1 MSKRLDETLGTVGY
15 DNLINGLY
23 PSPEPFSVVIRKGS
37 AETTYKRGTVLA
49 LSSGETGD
57 GKYVMLGTDPVTT
70 GDPPDAKT
78 ETLTANCILAEDI
91 TVGTANDETA
101 VAYRTGHFNSNA
113 LIMDEEHTFSA
124 ADKEALRGVGILISD
139 AVEI

>member
-23 PSPEPFSVVIRKGS
+23 PPAEPFSVVIRKGT

-49 LSSGETGD
+49 LSSSD
-57 GKYVMLGTDPVTT
+57 GKYVILGTAAASG
-70 GDPPDAKT
+70 GDGGGAT
-78 ETLTANCILAEDI
+78 ETLTANAILAEDI
-91 TVGTANDETA
+91 AVGTANDETA

-113 LIMDEEHTFSA
+113 LIAGEDHTISA
-124 ADKEALRGVGILISD
+124 ADKEALRSVGILISD

>member
-15 DNLINGLY
+15 DNLINGSY
-23 PSPEPFSVVIRKGS
+23 PPAEPFSVVIRKGA

-49 LSSGETGD
+49 LSSSD
-57 GKYVMLGTDPVTT
+57 GKYVILGTAAASG
-70 GDPPDAKT
+70 GDDGG
-78 ETLTANCILAEDI
+78 TANAILAEDV

-113 LIMDEEHTFSA
+113 LIMDEDHTFSA
-124 ADKEALRGVGILISD
+124 ADKEALRSVGILISD

>member
-23 PSPEPFSVVIRKGS
+23 PPAEPFSVVIRKGS

-49 LSSGETGD
+49 LSE
-57 GKYVMLGTDPVTT
+57 GTAGT
-70 GDPPDAKT
+70 AAASN
-78 ETLTANCILAEDI
+78 ETLTANCVLAEDV

-113 LIMDEEHTFSA
+113 LIMDAEHTFSA

>member
-23 PSPEPFSVVIRKGS
+23 PPAEPFSVVIRKGA

-49 LSSGETGD
+49 LSSSD
-57 GKYVMLGTDPVTT
+57 GKYVILGTAAASG
-70 GDPPDAKT
+70 GDGGTA
-78 ETLTANCILAEDI
+78 ETLTANAILAEDV

-113 LIMDEEHTFSA
+113 LIMDAEHTFSA

>member
-23 PSPEPFSVVIRKGS
+23 PPAEPFSVVIRKGS

-49 LSSGETGD
+49 LAGD
-57 GKYVMLGTDPVTT
+57 GKYVILGTAAVSN
-70 GDPPDAKT
+70 
-78 ETLTANCILAEDI
+78 ETLTANCVLAEDV

-113 LIMDEEHTFSA
+113 LIMDAEHTFSA

>member
-15 DNLINGLY
+15 DNLINGSY
-23 PSPEPFSVVIRKGS
+23 PPAEPFSVVIRKGA

-49 LSSGETGD
+49 LSSSD
-57 GKYVMLGTDPVTT
+57 GKYVILGTAAASG
-70 GDPPDAKT
+70 GDGGTA
-78 ETLTANCILAEDI
+78 ETLTANAILAEDV

-113 LIMDEEHTFSA
+113 LIMDEDHTFSA
-124 ADKEALRGVGILISD
+124 ANKEALRGVGILISD

>member
-23 PSPEPFSVVIRKGS
+23 PPAEPFSVVIRKGS
-37 AETTYKRGTVLA
+37 AETTYKRGTEGTA
-49 LSSGETGD
+49 RD
-57 GKYVMLGTDPVTT
+57 GKYVILGT
-70 GDPPDAKT
+70 AAASN
-78 ETLTANCILAEDI
+78 ETLTANCVLAEDV

-113 LIMDEEHTFSA
+113 LIMDAEHTFSA

>member
-1 MSKRLDETLGTVGY
+1 M
-15 DNLINGLY
+15 
-23 PSPEPFSVVIRKGS
+23 IRKGS

-49 LSSGETGD
+49 LSEGTAGG
-57 GKYVMLGTDPVTT
+57 GKYVILGT
-70 GDPPDAKT
+70 AAASN
-78 ETLTANCILAEDI
+78 ETLTANCVLAEDV

-113 LIMDEEHTFSA
+113 LIMDAEHTFSA

>member
-23 PSPEPFSVVIRKGS
+23 PPAEPFSVVIRKGS

-49 LSSGETGD
+49 LSED
-57 GKYVMLGTDPVTT
+57 GKYVILGTAAVSN
-70 GDPPDAKT
+70 
-78 ETLTANCILAEDI
+78 ETLTANCVLAEDV

-113 LIMDEEHTFSA
+113 LIMDAEHTFSA

>member
-23 PSPEPFSVVIRKGS
+23 PPAEPFSVVIRKGA

-49 LSSGETGD
+49 LSSSD
-57 GKYVMLGTDPVTT
+57 GKYVILGTNAAS
-70 GDPPDAKT
+70 GDGGAA
-78 ETLTANCILAEDI
+78 ETLTANAILAEDV
-91 TVGTANDETA
+91 TVGTANGETA

-113 LIMDEEHTFSA
+113 LIAGEDHTISA
-124 ADKEALRGVGILISD
+124 ADKEALRSVGILISD

>member
-23 PSPEPFSVVIRKGS
+23 PPAEPFSVVIRKGS

-49 LSSGETGD
+49 LSED
-57 GKYVMLGTDPVTT
+57 GKYVILGT
-70 GDPPDAKT
+70 AAASN
-78 ETLTANCILAEDI
+78 ETLTANCVLAEDV

-113 LIMDEEHTFSA
+113 LIMDAEHTFSA

>member
-1 MSKRLDETLGTVGY
+1 MSKRLDENLGNVGY
-15 DNLINGLY
+15 DGLIVAN
-23 PSPEPFSVVIRKGS
+23 EPVADVFTVTIRKE
-37 AETTYKRGTVLA
+37 ATAAATYKRGTVLA
-49 LSSGETGD
+49 LSEGTAGD
-57 GKYVMLGTDPVTT
+57 GKYVILGTAAVTN
-70 GDPPDAKT
+70 
-78 ETLTANCILAEDI
+78 ETLTANCVLAEDV

-113 LIMDEEHTFSA
+113 LIMDAEHTFSA

>member
-15 DNLINGLY
+15 DNLINGSY
-23 PSPEPFSVVIRKGS
+23 PPAEPFSVVIRKGA

-49 LSSGETGD
+49 LSSSD
-57 GKYVMLGTDPVTT
+57 GKYVILGTAAA
-70 GDPPDAKT
+70 PDGGTA
-78 ETLTANCILAEDI
+78 ETLTANAILAEDV
-91 TVGTANDETA
+91 TVGTANNETA

-124 ADKEALRGVGILISD
+124 ADKEALRSVGILISD

>member
-23 PSPEPFSVVIRKGS
+23 PPAEPFSAVIRKGS

-49 LSSGETGD
+49 LSEGTAGD
-57 GKYVMLGTDPVTT
+57 GKYVILGTAAVSN
-70 GDPPDAKT
+70 
-78 ETLTANCILAEDI
+78 ETLTANCVLAEDV

-113 LIMDEEHTFSA
+113 LIMDAEHTFSA

>member
-15 DNLINGLY
+15 DNLINGSY
-23 PSPEPFSVVIRKGS
+23 PPAEPFSVVIRKGA

-49 LSSGETGD
+49 LSSSD
-57 GKYVMLGTDPVTT
+57 GKYVILGTAAASG
-70 GDPPDAKT
+70 GDGGTA
-78 ETLTANCILAEDI
+78 ETLTANAILAEDV
-91 TVGTANDETA
+91 TVGTANAETA

-113 LIMDEEHTFSA
+113 LIMDEDHTFSA
-124 ADKEALRGVGILISD
+124 ADKEALRSVGILISD

>member
-15 DNLINGLY
+15 DNLINGSY
-23 PSPEPFSVVIRKGS
+23 PPAEPFSVVIRKGA

-49 LSSGETGD
+49 LSSSD
-57 GKYVMLGTDPVTT
+57 GKYVILGTAAAPGGT
-70 GDPPDAKT
+70 A
-78 ETLTANCILAEDI
+78 ETLTANAILAEDV

-124 ADKEALRGVGILISD
+124 ADKEALRSVGILISD

>member
-15 DNLINGLY
+15 DNLINGSY
-23 PSPEPFSVVIRKGS
+23 PPAEPFSVVIRKGA

-49 LSSGETGD
+49 LSSSD
-57 GKYVMLGTDPVTT
+57 GKYVIRGT
-70 GDPPDAKT
+70 A
-78 ETLTANCILAEDI
+78 EMLTANAILAEDV

-124 ADKEALRGVGILISD
+124 ADKEALRSVGILISD

>member
-23 PSPEPFSVVIRKGS
+23 PPAEPFSVVIRKGS

-49 LSSGETGD
+49 LSGGDIGD
-57 GKYVMLGTDPVTT
+57 GKYVILGTTPATS
-70 GDPPDAKT
+70 GEEPEIKT
-78 ETLTANCILAEDI
+78 ETLTANAILAEDI
-91 TVGTANDETA
+91 TVGTTNDETA

-124 ADKEALRGVGILISD
+124 ADKEALRSVGILISD

>member
-23 PSPEPFSVVIRKGS
+23 PPAEPFSVVIRKGS

-49 LSSGETGD
+49 LSEGTAGD
-57 GKYVMLGTDPVTT
+57 GKYVILGTAAASG
-70 GDPPDAKT
+70 GDGGTA
-78 ETLTANCILAEDI
+78 ETLTANAILAEDV

-113 LIMDEEHTFSA
+113 LIMDEDHTFSA
-124 ADKEALRGVGILISD
+124 ADKEALRSVGILISD

>member
-23 PSPEPFSVVIRKGS
+23 PPAEPFSVVIRKGS

-49 LSSGETGD
+49 LAGD
-57 GKYVMLGTDPVTT
+57 GKYVILGT
-70 GDPPDAKT
+70 AAASN
-78 ETLTANCILAEDI
+78 ETLTANCVLAEDV

-113 LIMDEEHTFSA
+113 LIMDAEHTFSA

>member
-15 DNLINGLY
+15 DNLINGSY
-23 PSPEPFSVVIRKGS
+23 PPAEPFSVVIRKGA

-49 LSSGETGD
+49 LSSSD
-57 GKYVMLGTDPVTT
+57 GKYVILGTAAASG
-70 GDPPDAKT
+70 GDGGTA
-78 ETLTANCILAEDI
+78 ETLTANAILAEDV

-101 VAYRTGHFNSNA
+101 VAYRTGHFNSNT
-113 LIMDEEHTFSA
+113 LIMDAEHTFSA